1 MIKTNS
7 SHNLNLLRRI
17 ELFNSI
23 SQDDLIDI
31 ERKIR
36 IKKFKKNQIILHEE
50 DTNEFMYI
58 ILYGM
63 VKVIQLTE
71 DGKEVLL
78 AVHRSGDFFGEVS
91 LIDKKTLPATVIAA
105 EDSSIAI
112 LNERDFFSIISEQKK
127 VLDNLLRI
135 FCSRLRESWERIQIL
150 SFSNAEQ
157 RVKTLFL
164 KSRSDLGISTPEGIM
179 LKLTHQDIANM
190 VGISR
195 ETVTRIID
203 KWQKDGD
210 IKIFR
215 NKGILLKNEFFQ
227 KM

>member
-1 MIKTNS
+1 MIETKS
-7 SHNLNLLRRI
+7 FHKLALLRKI
-17 ELFNSI
+17 KLFNSLTE
-23 SQDDLIDI
+23 DDLLHIQG
-31 ERKIR
+31 KIH
-36 IKKFKKNQIILHEE
+36 IKRFKKNQIILHEE

-58 ILYGM
+58 VLYGT
-63 VKVIQLTE
+63 VKVAQLTE

-78 AVHRSGDFFGEVS
+78 AIHHSGDFFGEVS